1 MKEFFQVIAF
11 IVGAILAVNLL
22 PGLIAALAGVAPG
35 ALLGV
40 GVGAVLYSVGY
51 ARGHNAHVR
60 AVEKAAIEGARKKAA
75 SELL

>member
-60 AVEKAAIEGARKKAA
+60 AVERKKIDGARKEAA
-75 SELL
+75 GDLM

>member
-1 MKEFFQVIAF
+1 MNGFFQALAF

-40 GVGAVLYSVGY
+40 GVGAVLYGVG
-51 ARGHNAHVR
+51 RIHGHNAHVR
-60 AVEKAAIEGARKKAA
+60 AVERQAIEGARKKAA
-75 SELL
+75 SDLI